1 MNCSISI
8 GVAKITQIQGVIN
21 IANKRISTQDIVQA
35 LLFNNTQRQAAQEL
49 GITECTL
56 SKKIKSQ
63 AVQNQLRA
71 IRREQVQILSNR
83 LVSNSSKALNNLV
96 DMLDSTNEYN
106 RYNSAVKILD
116 LTEKYIK
123 IEDLQSRIEAL
134 EERLKE

>member
-1 MNCSISI
+1 M
-8 GVAKITQIQGVIN
+8 IN

-134 EERLKE
+134 EERLKEQSI

>member
-1 MNCSISI
+1 MIYISC
-8 GVAKITQIQGVIN
+8 
-21 IANKRISTQDIVQA
+21 KRIATSDIVQA
-35 LLFNNTQRQAAQEL
+35 LLFNNTQREAAAQL

-71 IRREQVQILSNR
+71 IRKEQIQMLSNR
-83 LVSNSSKALNNLV
+83 LVSNSSKALDNLV
-96 DMLDSTNEYN
+96 NMLDSPNEYN

-116 LTEKYIK
+116 LTERYIK